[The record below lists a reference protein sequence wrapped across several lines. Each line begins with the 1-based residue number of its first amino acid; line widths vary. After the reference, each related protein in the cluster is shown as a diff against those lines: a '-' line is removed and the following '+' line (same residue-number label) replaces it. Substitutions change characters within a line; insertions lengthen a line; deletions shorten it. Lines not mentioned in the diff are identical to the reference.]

1 MPDTDVLLVGGGL
14 AAGNCARWLREEGF
28 DGTVVLCGRELDPP
42 YNRPPCSK
50 GHLQGKEPR
59 EEVLF
64 RPDEWWTE
72 QHIDLRT
79 RTSVTKLDAAAK
91 VATLA
96 NREELSY
103 DKALLATGSNVRRLS
118 VEGADHDRI
127 HYLRTLPNSDAIRS
141 DVEDAE
147 RVVVVGGSYIG
158 TEVAASLTLLGKR
171 VTMVMLEDVVHERSF
186 GTQAG
191 RYFQGVLE
199 QHGVTVIGGDELDRF
214 EGPKGHVTHVHTKG
228 GRSLECELVVIG
240 AGAVP
245 EVRLASAAGLPIGD
259 RGGVRADSYLA
270 VEGVADLWVAGDIAE
285 YDSVVH
291 GQVMRIEH
299 WDVAFNQGKT
309 AALNILGR
317 QQQHDVV
324 PYFFSDLADWTS
336 LEYVGPALEWDTEI
350 VRGSI
355 DDGEFA
361 IFYLSD
367 GHVAG
372 CLAVEAS
379 DALNEAS
386 RLLKDGVD
394 VSGHHRQLADREAD
408 LSELA

>member
-1 MPDTDVLLVGGGL
+1 MRLSRRSFVAGSLIMTAMNDSVR
-14 AAGNCARWLREEGF
+14 AAGASPVSLS
-28 DGTVVLCGRELDPP
+28 
-42 YNRPPCSK
+42 YSA
-50 GHLQGKEPR
+50 GHLSWPGGE
-59 EEVLF
+59 
-64 RPDEWWTE
+64 
-72 QHIDLRT
+72 T
-79 RTSVTKLDAAAK
+79 RAAC
-91 VATLA
+91 
-96 NREELSY
+96 
-103 DKALLATGSNVRRLS
+103 G
-118 VEGADHDRI
+118 
-127 HYLRTLPNSDAIRS
+127 
-141 DVEDAE
+141 
-147 RVVVVGGSYIG
+147 
-158 TEVAASLTLLGKR
+158 
-171 VTMVMLEDVVHERSF
+171 
-186 GTQAG
+186 
-191 RYFQGVLE
+191 
-199 QHGVTVIGGDELDRF
+199 
-214 EGPKGHVTHVHTKG
+214 
-228 GRSLECELVVIG
+228 
-240 AGAVP
+240 
-245 EVRLASAAGLPIGD
+245 

-291 GQVMRIEH
+291 GRVMRIEH

-317 QQQHDVV
+317 RQQHDVV

-361 IFYLSD
+361 IFYLAN

-394 VSGHHRQLADREAD
+394 VSGHHAQLADREAD

>member
-1 MPDTDVLLVGGGL
+1 M
-14 AAGNCARWLREEGF
+14 
-28 DGTVVLCGRELDPP
+28 
-42 YNRPPCSK
+42 
-50 GHLQGKEPR
+50 
-59 EEVLF
+59 
-64 RPDEWWTE
+64 
-72 QHIDLRT
+72 
-79 RTSVTKLDAAAK
+79 
-91 VATLA
+91 
-96 NREELSY
+96 
-103 DKALLATGSNVRRLS
+103 
-118 VEGADHDRI
+118 
-127 HYLRTLPNSDAIRS
+127 
-141 DVEDAE
+141 
-147 RVVVVGGSYIG
+147 
-158 TEVAASLTLLGKR
+158 
-171 VTMVMLEDVVHERSF
+171 
-186 GTQAG
+186 
-191 RYFQGVLE
+191 
-199 QHGVTVIGGDELDRF
+199 TVIGGDELDRF
-214 EGPKGHVTHVHTKG
+214 EGPEGHVTHVHTKG

-240 AGAVP
+240 AGADP
-245 EVRLASAAGLPIGD
+245 RGPPRLGRRPAD
-259 RGGVRADSYLA
+259 RRPRRGARDSYLA

-386 RLLKDGVD
+386 RLLQDGVD
-394 VSGHHRQLADREAD
+394 VSGHHAQLADREAD